1 MAAWP
6 ATLPDFFQVGGF
18 QEISAINTIRTKM
31 EVGPD
36 KVRRRTSTDVRTHVG
51 NMWLTDAQYTILE
64 TFYVT
69 DHLSGALS
77 FTMDDAH
84 GNNQTF
90 RFVKPPS
97 YTTVGPNN
105 WQVRLDLEEL
115 P

>member
-6 ATLPDFFQVGGF
+6 GTLPDFFQIRGF
-18 QEISAINTIRTKM
+18 TETGADNIIRSSVD
-31 EVGPD
+31 VGPE
-36 KVRRRTSTDVRTHVG
+36 KVRRRTVTNVRRHVG
-51 NMWLTDAQYTILE
+51 NMWLTDSQYTELK
-64 TFYVT
+64 TFFEVT
-69 DHLSGALS
+69 HEYGALS

-84 GNNQTF
+84 GTNQTF
-90 RFVKPPS
+90 RFVSPPK

>member
-18 QEISAINTIRTKM
+18 QETGADNIIRSKM
-31 EVGPD
+31 DVGPD
-36 KVRRRTSTDVRTHVG
+36 KLRKRTTTSTRKHAG
-51 NMWLTDAQYTILE
+51 NMWLTDAQYTILK
-64 TFYVT
+64 TFFED
-69 DHLSGALS
+69 DHDYGALS

-84 GNNQTF
+84 AVNQTF
-90 RFVKPPS
+90 RFLRPPV

-105 WQVRLDLEEL
+105 WQVRLELEEM